1 MMKKTLVTALAVA
14 GATMGSQAVAWDEG
28 SLLVWINSDKGYN
41 GLQAVGDNF
50 ASDTGVAV
58 KVETPDSVT
67 EKFQQEAAIGKGP
80 DIFIWAHDP
89 FGNWAKSGLISPVE
103 PSKDVFKALNESF
116 WGAVSYNG
124 QYFGYPIAVEGPT
137 QICNA
142 DIVKKPFKT
151 IDDVKKAAPGLAEQ
165 GKKALMWDYNNTY
178 FTYGFLTSEG
188 GFAFENVDGVYN
200 AKVTGMNNEGT
211 IAGAAMIKDLID
223 SGVMPEG
230 VDYGVFDSAFKAGE
244 VACVINGPWAWA
256 DYEKAG
262 IDMVLGPYPKVS
274 KSGKPKAF
282 TGVLSA
288 AVNASTPNKELAIE
302 FIEGYLLQEEGLT
315 LVNDD
320 RALGGVTHKKF
331 MKTLAKEN
339 DTLADA
345 YKVWQTSEPMP
356 NIPEMGTFWTNMGP
370 ALTAITQGRQSVE
383 DALND
388 AAARITK

>member
-1 MMKKTLVTALAVA
+1 MVSSPTPKRYCSTMTIFSSAVTATTVTQS
-14 GATMGSQAVAWDEG
+14 GASRTTRF
-28 SLLVWINSDKGYN
+28 
-41 GLQAVGDNF
+41 NF
-50 ASDTGVAV
+50 AADTGDAV

-80 DIFIWAHDP
+80 DIFIWAHDR
-89 FGNWAKSGLISPVE
+89 FGDWAKSGLISRVE
-103 PSKDVFKALNESF
+103 PSKDVMKALDDSF
-116 WGAVSYNG
+116 WKAVNYNG
-124 QYFGYPIAVEGPT
+124 QTFGYPIAIEGPT

-151 IDDVKKAAPGLAEQ
+151 IEDVKEAAPELAEQ

-178 FTYGFLTSEG
+178 FTYGFLTAEG
-188 GFAFENVDGVYN
+188 GFAFENVDGIYN
-200 AKVTGMNNEGT
+200 PKVTGMANEGT
-211 IAGAAMIKDLID
+211 VAGAAMIKDLID

-230 VDYGVFDSAFKAGE
+230 VDYGVFDAAFKAGE

-262 IDMVLGPYPKVS
+262 IDMILGPYPKV
-274 KSGKPKAF
+274 GKGTPAGF

-288 AVNASTPNKELAIE
+288 AVNASTPNKDLAVE
-302 FIEGYLLQEEGLT
+302 FLEGYLLQEDGLA

-320 RALGGVTHKKF
+320 RALGAVTHKQF
-331 MKTLAKEN
+331 MKSLAKEN

-345 YKVWQTSEPMP
+345 YKVWQTGEPMP
-356 NIPEMGTFWTNMGP
+356 NIPEMGAFWSNMGP

-388 AAARITK
+388 AAARIVK

>member
-14 GATMGSQAVAWDEG
+14 GATMGTQAIAWDEG
-28 SLLVWINSDKGYN
+28 SLLIWVNSDKGYN

-50 ASDTGVAV
+50 AADTGVAV

-80 DIFIWAHDP
+80 DIFIWAHDR
-89 FGNWAKSGLISPVE
+89 FGDWAKSGLISPVE
-103 PSKDVFKALNESF
+103 PSKDVMKALDDSF
-116 WGAVSYNG
+116 WKAVNYNG
-124 QYFGYPIAVEGPT
+124 QTFGYPIAIEGPT

-151 IDDVKKAAPGLAEQ
+151 IEDVKEAAPELAEQ

-178 FTYGFLTSEG
+178 FTYGFLTAEG

-200 AKVTGMNNEGT
+200 PKVTGMANEGT
-211 IAGAAMIKDLID
+211 VAGAAMIKDLID

-230 VDYGVFDSAFKAGE
+230 VDYGVFDAAFKAGE

-262 IDMVLGPYPKVS
+262 IDMILGPYPKVD
-274 KSGKPKAF
+274 KGTPAGF

-288 AVNASTPNKELAIE
+288 AVNASTPNKDLAVE
-302 FIEGYLLQEEGLT
+302 FLEGYLLQEDGLA

-320 RALGGVTHKKF
+320 RALGAVTHKKF

-345 YKVWQTSEPMP
+345 YKVWQTGEPMP
-356 NIPEMGTFWTNMGP
+356 NIPEMGAFWSNMGP

-388 AAARITK
+388 AAARIVK